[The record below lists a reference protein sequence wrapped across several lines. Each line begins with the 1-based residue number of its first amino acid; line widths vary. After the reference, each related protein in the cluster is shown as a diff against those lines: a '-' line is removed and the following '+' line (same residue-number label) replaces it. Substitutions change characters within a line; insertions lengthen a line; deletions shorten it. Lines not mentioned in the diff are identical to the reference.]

1 MARFQI
7 FIPKSEQVPLN
18 DLQPQQPLEAVGL
31 ADMIANA
38 AGQNSGGP
46 EDQTGILISWPN
58 APGSAETGYKPDRQT
73 WIPAVPREGLEAKR
87 YWVGIWNDK
96 PPTPKDL
103 KRPYQYS
110 GRFVDM
116 NDGKEW
122 LIPRASEL
130 PHQMILADDGSWKF
144 EVQRQFHDMSN
155 ESQRWVSLL
164 AEADENTTFLWPDL
178 INFVVPALKMNYM
191 LTDEVVSHMGLF
203 DQPRLIRSL
212 YAICGVEVGG
222 E

>member
-1 MARFQI
+1 MARFQV
-7 FIPKSEQVPLN
+7 FIPDSEDSPRESKL
-18 DLQPQQPLEAVGL
+18 PQKPLEAVGL
-31 ADMIANA
+31 ADLITNA
-38 AGQNSGGP
+38 AGEESGGP
-46 EDQTGILISWPN
+46 EDQTGILISWPTT
-58 APGSAETGYKPDRQT
+58 GDAETGYKPDRQT
-73 WIPAVPREGLEAKR
+73 WLPAVPREGLEAKR
-87 YWVGIWNDK
+87 YWVGVWNDR

-103 KRPYQYS
+103 KRHYQYN

-130 PHQMILADDGSWKF
+130 PHQMILADDGTWKF
-144 EVQRQFHDMSN
+144 EVQRQFHDMHN
-155 ESQRWVSLL
+155 ESQKWVSLL
-164 AEADENTTFLWPDL
+164 AQADESTTFLWPDL
-178 INFVVPALKMNYM
+178 IAFVVPALKMNYM
-191 LTDEVVSHMGLF
+191 LTDEVISHLGLL